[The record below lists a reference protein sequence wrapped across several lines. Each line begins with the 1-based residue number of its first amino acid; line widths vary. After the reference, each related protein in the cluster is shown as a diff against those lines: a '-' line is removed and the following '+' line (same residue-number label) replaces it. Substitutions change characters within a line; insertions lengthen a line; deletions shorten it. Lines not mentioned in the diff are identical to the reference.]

1 MNPGRMTL
9 KTVVALAAP
18 ALGLLLLI
26 VIFLTRD
33 RTPVSTQRRHER
45 EELEALVEEQRRSR
59 PADPMV
65 PLGELR
71 SGGQAAL
78 AGSPQGVASKVRAR
92 EDLLRLRDT
101 AIPLMKAAIYDPKET
116 ALFKLELVGLLGDMQ
131 SLAGQTLLLNL
142 LADRSLDE
150 RFRTAALAK
159 LGEVPSELAFPIL
172 KKLLDEEPEFGARY
186 LVVKAI
192 GASRDPQSSALL
204 LEVVRNDKGASAR
217 IQALDSLRLRVGE
230 AGVLNAARE
239 VLFRDPEENI
249 RLAAIGLLGRA
260 EDGSVDPLLRQIAE
274 SPEMSG
280 TLRKA
285 AQSWLERRR
294 TR

>member
-1 MNPGRMTL
+1 MTL

-26 VIFLTRD
+26 VILVTHD
-33 RTPVSTQRRHER
+33 RSPVSTQRRHER

-65 PLGELR
+65 ALGELR

-92 EDLLRLRDT
+92 EDLLRHRDM
-101 AIPLMKAAIYDPKET
+101 AIPLMMAAIHDPKET

-142 LADRSLDE
+142 LADRSVEE

-204 LEVVRNDKGASAR
+204 LEVVRNDKGASSR
-217 IQALDSLRLRVGE
+217 IQALDSLRLHVGE
-230 AGVLNAARE
+230 RGVLDAARE

-260 EDGSVDPLLRQIAE
+260 PDGSVDPLLRQIAE

-294 TR
+294 TK